1 MREKKLKNF
10 SGEFKAQVALEAI
23 REVQTVNEI
32 VQEFGVHPT
41 QSVGGSGK
49 SRRRADSMPHAAP
62 RRGITLVVER
72 LWRSVKHEDV
82 YLKGSSDLNPRLGRV
97 LGWIA

>member
-1 MREKKLKNF
+1 MREEKRKNF
-10 SGEFKAQVALEAI
+10 RGEFKAQVALEAI
-23 REVQTVNEI
+23 RGVQTVNEI

-62 RRGITLVVER
+62 RRGSHSLWNDSGVASQTRRRVPER
-72 LWRSVKHEDV
+72 PE
-82 YLKGSSDLNPRLGRV
+82 
-97 LGWIA
+97 